1 MPRLKLDTS
10 INRHAFDSFSP
21 IHFSSSRGP
30 RKKYEL
36 QVISGSVF
44 SKNREQLA
52 TSSPYV
58 VSAPDETERE
68 REEGRDGG
76 RERERETER
85 RRGKERQ
92 GGERKKKRGWS
103 IEMERRGRGKKEKQN
118 KIRTVSYA
126 PACMINVA
134 I

>member
-30 RKKYEL
+30 RKKYGYKL
-36 QVISGSVF
+36 
-44 SKNREQLA
+44 LA
-52 TSSPYV
+52 DRFFRKTGNNSQPVAHTLYRL
-58 VSAPDETERE
+58 PTRQRE

-103 IEMERRGRGKKEKQN
+103 VEMERRGRGKKEKQN

>member
-68 REEGRDGG
+68 RGREGW
-76 RERERETER
+76 REREREGDGETER
-85 RRGKERQ
+85 ERETGRRKEKKKGLERRD
-92 GGERKKKRGWS
+92 GTEGER
-103 IEMERRGRGKKEKQN
+103 EERETK
-118 KIRTVSYA
+118 
-126 PACMINVA
+126 
-134 I
+134 

>member
-76 RERERETER
+76 RERERGR
-85 RRGKERQ
+85 RRDGEGKRDREEKGKKKGLEHRD
-92 GGERKKKRGWS
+92 GTEGER
-103 IEMERRGRGKKEKQN
+103 EERETK
-118 KIRTVSYA
+118 
-126 PACMINVA
+126 
-134 I
+134 